1 MSKRIFVAID
11 NSSTSKKALD
21 EAINLAKALGA
32 ELCIGTAVDEGPIA
46 QHGLGLGTYIDIHK
60 VEQEMRDAAN
70 ALIDQ
75 AAATAEAAGC
85 KPYRTLMES
94 EKKRVA
100 EMILEAA
107 TRWDADLIVLGTH
120 GRRGFERFLMGSVAE
135 NLVRIA
141 TTSLL
146 LVRET

>member
-46 QHGLGLGTYIDIHK
+46 QHGLGLGTYIDIQK

-120 GRRGFERFLMGSVAE
+120 GRRGLSAF
-135 NLVRIA
+135 
-141 TTSLL
+141 
-146 LVRET
+146 

>member
-46 QHGLGLGTYIDIHK
+46 QHGLGLGTYIDIQK